1 MVGDVRAVGLRKAP
15 PEAVY
20 VAYTQL
26 GGGNFPVYPTIEI
39 RSVGA
44 LAPLALSVRQA
55 LQRRLPDATIEVRSL
70 SAQVD
75 ATLVQERM
83 MAALG
88 AAFGLLALV
97 VASVGIYGLLAY
109 SVVTRTREMGI
120 RVALGA
126 RRRQVV
132 AHVIGGAARLVLFG
146 VSAGVLIAWATSR
159 LVESMLFEVKPTNP
173 AAIAGA
179 VALLLAAAL
188 LARGSQPTV
197 PPGQTPS
204 WRCATSEAS
213 TGYWILDTGYWT
225 GTGYWLLKA
234 ES

>member
-1 MVGDVRAVGLRKAP
+1 
-15 PEAVY
+15 
-20 VAYTQL
+20 
-26 GGGNFPVYPTIEI
+26 
-39 RSVGA
+39 
-44 LAPLALSVRQA
+44 
-55 LQRRLPDATIEVRSL
+55 
-70 SAQVD
+70 
-75 ATLVQERM
+75 

-146 VSAGVLIAWATSR
+146 VTAGVLIAWATSR

-179 VALLLAAAL
+179 VGAAA
-188 LARGSQPTV
+188 RGGTAGGVAPSRPCRPYG
-197 PPGQTPS
+197 PPRGAAP
-204 WRCATSEAS
+204 RVKRRLE
-213 TGYWILDTGYWT
+213 TGYWILDTGY
-225 GTGYWLLKA
+225 
-234 ES
+234 